1 MILAVQNPD
10 LITIV
15 DNLLDYEADPFIG
28 DQEGLNA
35 IDHVANAEMRQMLIN
50 YVDQTRAKH
59 ESNTRSSDNHS
70 FDDFEDEENQIS
82 RVRQFLTLSASM
94 KLCGHVLITGSRK

>member
-1 MILAVQNPD
+1 M
-10 LITIV
+10 

-70 FDDFEDEENQIS
+70 FDDDKKAESSEEHPNSGKTEEEKSIQESETVCKTEVNIDIKH
-82 RVRQFLTLSASM
+82 FKHYILN
-94 KLCGHVLITGSRK
+94 